1 MSVEN
6 DSSPTKQADL
16 TVGLSKE
23 DTPRAPI
30 LAVLIMLGFIFGPT
44 LLVFDLLVPKTIKLP
59 LVDTRIF
66 SISIFLLFLLSSIVV
81 TKKQVAV

>member
-6 DSSPTKQADL
+6 DSAPIKQADL

-23 DTPRAPI
+23 DTPRAP
-30 LAVLIMLGFIFGPT
+30 LFAVLIMLGFILGPT

-66 SISIFLLFLLSSIVV
+66 SISISLIFLLSSIVV
-81 TKKQVAV
+81 TKNK